1 MYKDFL
7 IFGEVYYIY
16 NRVNGSENFFCELDN
31 YCYFM
36 IKLVE
41 WIYLVFKIFVWCFM
55 LNYFYLLI
63 CFKDEGIIM

>member
-41 WIYLVFKIFVWCFM
+41 
-55 LNYFYLLI
+55 
-63 CFKDEGIIM
+63 

>member
-1 MYKDFL
+1 MEFINFYDIQIEFNFKIMYKDFL

-41 WIYLVFKIFVWCFM
+41 
-55 LNYFYLLI
+55 
-63 CFKDEGIIM
+63 

>member
-1 MYKDFL
+1 MEFFIFYDIQIEFNFKIMYKDFL

-41 WIYLVFKIFVWCFM
+41 
-55 LNYFYLLI
+55 
-63 CFKDEGIIM
+63 